1 MVNVHPSL
9 KIIAKLA
16 LKHMP
21 QKFKKRVCF
30 YSNFDELKVLE
41 NSELP
46 VECGG
51 RVPREEL
58 TGDTKAAFT

>member
-9 KIIAKLA
+9 KFIAKLA

-21 QKFKKRVCF
+21 QKFKERVRF
-30 YSNFDELKVLE
+30 YSNFEELKVLE

-51 RVPREEL
+51 SVPREEL
-58 TGDTKAAFT
+58 TGDDL